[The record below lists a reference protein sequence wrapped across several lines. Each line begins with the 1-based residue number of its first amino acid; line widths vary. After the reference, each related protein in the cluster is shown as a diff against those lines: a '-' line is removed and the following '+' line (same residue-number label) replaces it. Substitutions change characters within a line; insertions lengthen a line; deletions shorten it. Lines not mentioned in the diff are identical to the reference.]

1 MSKGKLKIED
11 LPTMDDFQR
20 KQSSLLQLL
29 SKKFPNPEEV
39 YFQKISMTQSFL
51 LQNFGLMELQDRN
64 LAMGSLKKMFQ
75 YGFFSLIIPIAVN
88 ISLGP
93 ITKNYFFELPKPAR
107 FLVRLG
113 IFLGPLYYCGTLNMA
128 IYERVNFYLLD
139 KYMDRA
145 EIYMK
150 FGDPKIMN
158 PNFEEE
164 MDE

>member
-11 LPTMDDFQR
+11 LPTMDDIRR
-20 KQSSLLQLL
+20 KQDSLLILL
-29 SKKFPNPEEV
+29 SKKFPNPEEI
-39 YFQKISMTQSFL
+39 YLQRINITQSFL

-64 LAMGSLKKMFQ
+64 LIMGSLKKMFQ
-75 YGFFSLIIPIAVN
+75 YGFFSFIVPIAVN

-93 ITKNYFFELPKPAR
+93 MTRNTFFELPKYAR
-107 FLVRLG
+107 FFIRMG
-113 IFLGPLYYCGTLNMA
+113 IFAGPLYFCFTHNMA

-145 EIYMK
+145 EIFMK

-158 PNFEEE
+158 PNFENE